1 MVSYDMQT
9 IGLINLFEKITRA
22 SLKDCFTIDST
33 LVFVV
38 NPGQMGKAIGKG
50 GANIKRLKYKMNRP
64 LKIIEFDQDPAKFA
78 ANLIYPLKAAEIT
91 QDDDKI
97 IIKANNMFEKGKIFG
112 RDKTNLK
119 KMQEIMNKYFPVK
132 LEVE

>member
-38 NPGQMGKAIGKG
+38 NPGQIGKAIGKG